1 MLYPRKKDKI
11 LELLNPEDFKLSKAG
26 NFSFYLKDLFSIYID
41 HQLDED
47 SFDVTLP
54 KRIET
59 GGTEYPFIEY
69 FNHQI
74 ALRCIEAENYEEAEK
89 YTDSIFIA
97 DSLSMLTHAY
107 AEKQEF
113 EKAEFFA
120 GKDQELCTDTVG
132 RAYLKAW
139 QADPKTEHADALREL
154 LKDSTL
160 PLSIRARILYAL
172 GDDLAEI
179 EKDPRDSHKI
189 LAYLELA
196 RVSKESSFVNHA
208 KQLASQIDRDTHNL
222 IIAEAFLKHKEVALA
237 FDLVKNS
244 PVDCAD
250 LFVIYYKESK
260 AVPEG
265 LFKGLDEVIESKL
278 RLEIAKALK
287 NKRMFEGALEI
298 LNPMFQR

>member
-1 MLYPRKKDKI
+1 
-11 LELLNPEDFKLSKAG
+11 
-26 NFSFYLKDLFSIYID
+26 
-41 HQLDED
+41 
-47 SFDVTLP
+47 
-54 KRIET
+54 
-59 GGTEYPFIEY
+59 
-69 FNHQI
+69 
-74 ALRCIEAENYEEAEK
+74 
-89 YTDSIFIA
+89 
-97 DSLSMLTHAY
+97 MLTHAY

-132 RAYLKAW
+132 RAYLKAG
-139 QADPKTEHADALREL
+139 QVEGALRVIKDSRNNRFFAEVYLQAADPKTEHADALREL
-154 LKDSTL
+154 LKDPTL

-208 KQLASQIDRDTHNL
+208 KQLASQIDRDTHNF
-222 IIAEAFLKHKEVALA
+222 IIAKAFLEHNEVALA
-237 FDLVKNS
+237 FDLVKNNAM
-244 PVDCAD
+244 DCAS

-260 AVPEG
+260 AIPEG
-265 LFKGLDEVIESKL
+265 LFEDLSEVAESKL
-278 RLEIAKALK
+278 RVDIAKALK
-287 NKRMFEGALEI
+287 NQGMFEGALEI